1 MKKLLLFT
9 ALLFSFCITFSQAAN
24 NTCATAQSLGT
35 LTGNY
40 TATRGDLYLADA
52 TTAPTGTSCAGTRY
66 DVWYTF
72 TLPAGSTGVT
82 INVVLDLPGAIT
94 NGLSNTNTFIELF
107 NTSNCTLNGN
117 STGGCNNVSQPRRYT
132 GLTAGGTYTFRV
144 NTTQNPTL
152 VAQSY
157 FRFNLFVVPN
167 NDDCSNLATILQPG
181 STVDGNL
188 AGSTNSSIAT
198 FCTGTNPDDDVWY
211 SFTALYSYATI
222 TLSNIGSAFAASGS
236 RMELFSGNCTSL
248 NSISCSGATNVI
260 NATGLTPNNTYYVR
274 VYSAGTGTVPATTA
288 NWGFRI
294 SLTPSAKV
302 VVGSGRMKEV
312 FHQQIISAPE
322 ILNNPWEIT
331 YGPDNNLWVT
341 EAGDWRVFKINPVTG
356 VRDTLLD
363 IKNGSTF
370 LPLAERAAFNQGA
383 NFGSFQGGLAGL
395 ALHPRFLDGTGLYNY
410 VYISYGFRFD
420 SNSVANVN
428 CKFYKN
434 QLVRFTFNT
443 GSNRLESPVS
453 LCDTLPGSNDHNSQ
467 RIIIAPITIGGPKYL
482 FYASGDMGGGQLNCA
497 ARLQKAQ
504 FTNSYEGKI
513 LRFNLEPDADADQG
527 AVDYNQWIPNSN
539 PFNNVSP
546 VTGQSAVWVTGIRNN
561 QGFAYDST
569 LNILYGSSHGAY
581 SDDELNII
589 ESGRNYGHPLV
600 MGMAADDNYNGA
612 SAGTPRNT
620 PASTCPIIVDEST
633 NAANIGPSYKD
644 PLFTAYASSPAYP
657 SIYTNIWNAMP
668 TPPNSGANG
677 GWPSEAWSGMDIYTN
692 TVVPGWKQSLLVSS
706 LKWGR
711 LVRLKLRSTGDSV
724 IAIGGAGL
732 DTASYFGSVNRF
744 RDMAFAPNGK
754 DIYVAMDRST
764 STSGPSTLFPVV
776 SACRGCIQKYTFLGY
791 APTGSSPF
799 PSTIPTSIPI
809 DSASTAP
816 TPPGCVTA
824 TQVSIRTADNN
835 TNLWVPI
842 TGPNGNIIAEIKANG
857 NDLGDVTTSFYTRNN
872 NALRTGSQS
881 KYMNRN
887 VTINVAGG
895 ITPRPYSTPVS
906 VRLYVTD
913 KELKDMIN
921 GGVGVA
927 GLNDV
932 GVFKNNDPCGAAIQT
947 VPSGQVVTART
958 AQSSFGHV
966 IQFNV
971 DNFSSFYFFNVS
983 STLPFELFTFT
994 GKPVNDASKLEW
1006 VVGSQTDVTGYTV
1019 ERSLDNVN
1027 FESITTVQMKN
1038 GGEKTTYN
1046 YTDFNA
1052 AKLGTVI
1059 YYRIRSN
1066 ETTGT
1071 GKYSNIISVNFGTT
1085 LITSVSLMP
1094 NPVTNKTTVII
1105 NAVADET
1112 AQLKVVDNTG
1122 RIIRVMNVS
1131 LVKGKNNISLD
1142 VSNFKPGLYYI
1153 DVNGKAISEKTK
1165 LIKH

>member
-1 MKKLLLFT
+1 MKQLLL
-9 ALLFSFCITFSQAAN
+9 AFSSVIISVFAFAQPVNNLCSGAIGLTSNTTCITSN
-24 NTCATAQSLGT
+24 GT
-35 LTGNY
+35 LAAATYTGVTGPCGASSGNRNDVWYRFVAPTASLNITVAGALTAPRFQVYSQSSPCTGLASIFCSTSGTGNVTGLTVGVSY
-40 TATRGDLYLADA
+40 LIRIYCDNNSNTTFTVCLQHGAPLPTRTNEVFRETIIANTQANISPWEIAYEDQEDSLWITEQREYVIRKMHPSNGGTRVILNLAENGSFPNFRRTFGTSQNPWPQGGLMGLVTHPQFLTGAGKDYVYVAYVRDFVGAGPGNSAGTRNRTVTNTDNGGEVVRGDLF
-52 TTAPTGTSCAGTRY
+52 R
-66 DVWYTF
+66 
-72 TLPAGSTGVT
+72 
-82 INVVLDLPGAIT
+82 
-94 NGLSNTNTFIELF
+94 TFI
-107 NTSNCTLNGN
+107 
-117 STGGCNNVSQPRRYT
+117 
-132 GLTAGGTYTFRV
+132 
-144 NTTQNPTL
+144 
-152 VAQSY
+152 
-157 FRFNLFVVPN
+157 
-167 NDDCSNLATILQPG
+167 
-181 STVDGNL
+181 
-188 AGSTNSSIAT
+188 
-198 FCTGTNPDDDVWY
+198 
-211 SFTALYSYATI
+211 
-222 TLSNIGSAFAASGS
+222 
-236 RMELFSGNCTSL
+236 
-248 NSISCSGATNVI
+248 
-260 NATGLTPNNTYYVR
+260 
-274 VYSAGTGTVPATTA
+274 
-288 NWGFRI
+288 
-294 SLTPSAKV
+294 
-302 VVGSGRMKEV
+302 
-312 FHQQIISAPE
+312 
-322 ILNNPWEIT
+322 
-331 YGPDNNLWVT
+331 
-341 EAGDWRVFKINPVTG
+341 
-356 VRDTLLD
+356 
-363 IKNGSTF
+363 
-370 LPLAERAAFNQGA
+370 
-383 NFGSFQGGLAGL
+383 
-395 ALHPRFLDGTGLYNY
+395 
-410 VYISYGFRFD
+410 
-420 SNSVANVN
+420 
-428 CKFYKN
+428 
-434 QLVRFTFNT
+434 VRFTYNNST
-443 GSNRLESPVS
+443 KALESPVAV
-453 LCDTLPGSNDHNSQ
+453 CDTVTGSSDHNSG
-467 RIIIAPITIGGPKYL
+467 RLAIAPMTPGGTDYFL
-482 FYASGDMGGGQLNCA
+482 FYSCGDMGAGQFYCA
-497 ARLQKAQ
+497 ERTYKSQE
-504 FTNSYEGKI
+504 TNSYEGKI
-513 LRFNLEPDADADQG
+513 LRFNLEEDNDLVQNVG
-527 AVDYNQWIPNSN
+527 VRSTNYNRFIPNDN
-539 PFNNVSP
+539 PYNNIAP
-546 VTGQSAVWVTGIRNN
+546 VTGQSAVWSIGHRNV
-561 QGFAYDST
+561 QGFAYT
-569 LNILYGSSHGAY
+569 NGRLYGSSHGPF
-581 SDDELNII
+581 SDDEVNFLQGN
-589 ESGRNYGHPLV
+589 RNYGHPRII
-600 MGMAADDNYNGA
+600 GKQSDNNYNGSKA
-612 SAGTPRNT
+612 AHNFTGWGNEHSSNPLISTLPQITTETGTALTNYSDPVYSFFDGVTGTAITSVVNGIYNAGQ
-620 PASTCPIIVDEST
+620 
-633 NAANIGPSYKD
+633 
-644 PLFTAYASSPAYP
+644 FSPNGAWP
-657 SIYTNIWNAMP
+657 SIAP
-668 TPPNSGANG
+668 
-677 GWPSEAWSGMDIYTN
+677 SGMDAYNNIKI
-692 TVVPGWKQSLLVSS
+692 PGWRNTLFLAS
-706 LKWGR
+706 LKRGYIMR
-711 LVRLKLRSTGDSV
+711 IKPNSTGTGVD
-724 IAIGGAGL
+724 AIGSA
-732 DTASYFGSVNRF
+732 DTAVLFNRQNRY
-744 RDMAFAPNGK
+744 RDIAFDSDGWS
-754 DIYVAMDRST
+754 IYAAVDSSG
-764 STSGPSTLFPVV
+764 STSGPTATTPVN
-776 SACRGCIQKYTFLGY
+776 SACPGCIIKYTFLGY
-791 APTGSSPF
+791 NPTGTTPF
-799 PSTIPTSIPI
+799 PSTIPTYIPI

-872 NALRTGSQS
+872 SAIRTGSQS

-1019 ERSLDNVN
+1019 ERSLDNIN

-1052 AKLGTVI
+1052 AKLGTII